1 MSRNYHTL
9 LLMSSLFSASKKHC
23 NVSKYFLCW
32 FGMCDIILSMGK
44 QFTSAQVA
52 EKLGYTRSRVLQ
64 LCKILDMPRIGSQ
77 YVLSEKNVDT
87 LKAAL
92 GHKPTGRPRKHTIDN
107 KVMCVNDHISR
118 CSVSD
123 KEVVGQ

>member
-1 MSRNYHTL
+1 
-9 LLMSSLFSASKKHC
+9 
-23 NVSKYFLCW
+23 
-32 FGMCDIILSMGK
+32 MGK

-77 YVLSEKNVDT
+77 YVLSEEDVDT

-92 GHKPTGRPRKHTIDN
+92 GHKPSGRPRKYTRDN
-107 KVMCVNDHISR
+107 KAMCVNGHINR
-118 CSVSD
+118 DNVSE